1 MKLSLKFLLAV
12 SAAALFGG
20 GCQLNSNSAPGQAA
34 PLTIRQSPADLLA
47 GETVAVSYSGYRVG
61 QHPDLGDGAV
71 HPSPAEILEDL
82 QILVA
87 HDLRL
92 IRLYDAGEKSATTL
106 ELIRLHDLPIKVL
119 QGIWLRAEVS
129 NHEGCPWLDEPI
141 PDEVLAANVLA
152 NKAEIRRGID
162 LARRYPEIVVAVNV
176 GNEALVE
183 WNDHMVPLEQVI
195 GYVRHVKAEIEQ
207 PVTVADNYEWW
218 IRDGAPLAAEVD
230 FLGVHTYPQWEEK
243 TIDEALAY
251 TIENIEGVRRALPD
265 KPIAI
270 LEAGWATVAEE
281 FGARASE
288 AQQARHFHELYEWAA
303 RENMTVFFFQAFD
316 EPWKGDPARPLSAE
330 KNWGLFNVDRSPKSI
345 FRQPGAASE
354 R

>member
-106 ELIRLHDLPIKVL
+106 EL
-119 QGIWLRAEVS
+119 
-129 NHEGCPWLDEPI
+129 
-141 PDEVLAANVLA
+141 
-152 NKAEIRRGID
+152 KA
-162 LARRYPEIVVAVNV
+162 
-176 GNEALVE
+176 
-183 WNDHMVPLEQVI
+183 Q
-195 GYVRHVKAEIEQ
+195 
-207 PVTVADNYEWW
+207 
-218 IRDGAPLAAEVD
+218 
-230 FLGVHTYPQWEEK
+230 
-243 TIDEALAY
+243 
-251 TIENIEGVRRALPD
+251 
-265 KPIAI
+265 
-270 LEAGWATVAEE
+270 
-281 FGARASE
+281 S
-288 AQQARHFHELYEWAA
+288 
-303 RENMTVFFFQAFD
+303 
-316 EPWKGDPARPLSAE
+316 
-330 KNWGLFNVDRSPKSI
+330 
-345 FRQPGAASE
+345 
-354 R
+354 